1 MEAIKEICDACDYTY
16 GYRRVTQTLKS
27 RGTTVNHKKVRR
39 IMKELGL
46 TCTKFNHKNR
56 KYSSYKGTIGKV
68 SKNLLKRRFNTD
80 RPFQKIVTDI
90 TEFKLSDGT
99 KLYLSPFMDLYNSE
113 ILSYSISTR
122 PTLDIVI
129 DSLNGALIKRPNL
142 NYRMTIHSDQGWHY
156 QHKSYINILKENK
169 IFQSMSRKA
178 NCLDNSLMENF
189 FGLLKQEMF
198 YGKTYDSFQQLER
211 AIHEYINF
219 YNNTR
224 IKTKLKG
231 LSPTQYRKQ
240 TFEIVY

>member
-1 MEAIKEICDACDYTY
+1 MKAIKEICEESDYTY
-16 GYRRVTQTLKS
+16 GYRRVTQALKN
-27 RGTTVNHKKVRR
+27 RGIIVNHKKVRKL
-39 IMKELGL
+39 MKELGL
-46 TCTKFNHKNR
+46 TCTKFNHKSR
-56 KYSSYKGTIGKV
+56 KYSSYKGKIGKI
-68 SKNLLKRRFNTD
+68 SDNLLKRRFNTD
-80 RPFQKIVTDI
+80 RPFQKIITDI
-90 TEFKLSDGT
+90 TEFKLSDST
-99 KLYLSPFMDLYNSE
+99 KLYLSPFMDLYNCE
-113 ILSYSISTR
+113 ILSYSISNR

-129 DSLNGALIKRPNL
+129 DALNNILNQRPSL

-156 QHKSYINILKENK
+156 QHKTYINKLKENK

-211 AIHEYINF
+211 AIHEYANF

-231 LSPTQYRKQ
+231 LSPTEYRRQ
-240 TFEIVY
+240 TFGILY